1 MNAQDKGEPGSFRLA
16 MNQLHTWAGVVI
28 GGVLF
33 AIFWMGTLSVFDREI
48 DRWMMPMTRIA
59 QTEVASLDALKPIAD
74 RMARDVDQWSVV
86 LPTERVPTMQL
97 RVYEEERD
105 INDVRHVDPAT
116 GALLDD
122 PGSLGGTGFFFP
134 FHFSLHLRAFDLG
147 YWLVG
152 IAAMAML
159 VLSVS
164 GVIIHKKLFA
174 DFFTLRIVRKPQRT
188 TLDLHNVT
196 GVLGLPFNIVM
207 ALSGLIIFFSI
218 YMPTPQSIVY
228 GGDKAAFERDAY
240 GDFEREK
247 AGRPGGLAS
256 LDAMQ
261 AEAKRRWD
269 GEAPYFVR
277 VKNPGDA
284 NAYVEM
290 RRPYDRG
297 VTMSLDKIY
306 FDGPTGRVLNEFRTD
321 KAVMTAQR
329 FISGIH
335 FIQFRHWTLRWLYF
349 VCGLMGCVLIA
360 TGFLFWVQSRRKKHA
375 KLGLR
380 GVAVVEGLAV
390 GSTTGIVIATLGF
403 LIANRLLPLGIEGRA
418 GLEMWAFYLIWIG
431 TFAHGWLRPRR
442 AWVDQS
448 WAIATGAVLAVI
460 LNAITTGD
468 HPIHAAL
475 RGQWGVAGMDLV
487 MLAGGAVAVL
497 TALRLSG
504 RKAATPVA
512 ALAPAE

>member
-1 MNAQDKGEPGSFRLA
+1 
-16 MNQLHTWAGVVI
+16 
-28 GGVLF
+28 
-33 AIFWMGTLSVFDREI
+33 
-48 DRWMMPMTRIA
+48 MTRIA

-207 ALSGLIIFFSI
+207 ALSGLILFFSI

-360 TGFLFWVQSRRKKHA
+360 T
-375 KLGLR
+375 
-380 GVAVVEGLAV
+380 
-390 GSTTGIVIATLGF
+390 
-403 LIANRLLPLGIEGRA
+403 
-418 GLEMWAFYLIWIG
+418 
-431 TFAHGWLRPRR
+431 
-442 AWVDQS
+442 
-448 WAIATGAVLAVI
+448 
-460 LNAITTGD
+460 
-468 HPIHAAL
+468 
-475 RGQWGVAGMDLV
+475 
-487 MLAGGAVAVL
+487 
-497 TALRLSG
+497 
-504 RKAATPVA
+504 
-512 ALAPAE
+512 